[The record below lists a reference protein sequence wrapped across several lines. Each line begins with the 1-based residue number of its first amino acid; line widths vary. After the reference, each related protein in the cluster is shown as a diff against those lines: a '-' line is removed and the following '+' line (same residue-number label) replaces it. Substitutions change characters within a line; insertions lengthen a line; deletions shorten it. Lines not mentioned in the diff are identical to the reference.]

1 VFRSASLKE
10 HREITSFCDL
20 QAQFTLSLMVKS
32 VLSIEPEE
40 PRALKILDDFRTY
53 MKGFVSLPLN
63 FPGSSY
69 SKAVKVSRVMLIVEI
84 TRCSVSMFCPYM
96 S

>member
-1 VFRSASLKE
+1 MFRSASLKE

-32 VLSIEPEE
+32 VLRE

-84 TRCSVSMFCPYM
+84 TGCSVSMFCPYM

>member
-1 VFRSASLKE
+1 MFRLASLKE
-10 HREITSFCDL
+10 QTEITSFCDL
-20 QAQFTLSLMVKS
+20 QVQLTLSLMVKS

-69 SKAVKVSRVMLIVEI
+69 SKAVKVTRMNFVIIVI
-84 TRCSVSMFCPYM
+84 IFIMTN
-96 S
+96 

>member
-1 VFRSASLKE
+1 
-10 HREITSFCDL
+10 
-20 QAQFTLSLMVKS
+20 
-32 VLSIEPEE
+32 
-40 PRALKILDDFRTY
+40 LKILDDFRTY

-84 TRCSVSMFCPYM
+84 TGCSVSMFCPYM